1 MMSASVKRRREKE
14 EERLNLGSF
23 ICIKVRQLR
32 DGRVLLW
39 ERRRRQEKKKRKTG
53 WRQVMIKSEGR
64 AQQLRGQGKE
74 K

>member
-23 ICIKVRQLR
+23 IYIKVRQLR

-39 ERRRRQEKKKRKTG
+39 EGRRRQKKRRG
-53 WRQVMIKSEGR
+53 RQDGGR
-64 AQQLRGQGKE
+64 L
-74 K
+74 